1 MTIVVLVV
9 LNNFLFGIACL
20 WMARRVWQFR
30 RKLARISD
38 QILGIEQAVHRVL
51 YPAPGYLVKAQMSTS
66 KLRDRYAQLGVQYEK
81 IQRILSILSLAQL
94 FLRYG
99 RILVPTSRSPKPASK
114 SASQR

>member
-20 WMARRVWQFR
+20 WIARRVWQFR
-30 RKLARISD
+30 RKLAKISD
-38 QILGIEQAVHRVL
+38 QILGVEQSVHGVL
-51 YPAPGYLVKAQMSTS
+51 YPAPEFILKGKTSTS

-81 IQRILSILSLAQL
+81 IQQILSILSLMQL

-99 RILVPTSRSPKPASK
+99 QALTSRSQPPRS
-114 SASQR
+114 SRRR